1 MEEVPN
7 FNGFPQYSKE
17 FTRRALNKWS
27 CLFGPSC
34 VLWFVF
40 FPGWSDDG
48 DLTLVKDDKLTELVD
63 QLVRRGIVG
72 PGAIYHLRPG
82 HYLMDRSPD

>member
-1 MEEVPN
+1 MDS
-7 FNGFPQYSKE
+7 SK
-17 FTRRALNKWS
+17 FTIS
-27 CLFGPSC
+27 ETGIEQM
-34 VLWFVF
+34 VLPLWILLCSVVCF

-72 PGAIYHLRPG
+72 PGVIYHLRPG

>member
-1 MEEVPN
+1 MN
-7 FNGFPQYSKE
+7 FLGK
-17 FTRRALNKWS
+17 RAFVNIIN
-27 CLFGPSC
+27 

-72 PGAIYHLRPG
+72 PGVIYHLRPG